1 MSVLAYQ
8 GSAAATAVIMSHS
21 LRSKKVI
28 FVEGP
33 SDGRLLN
40 SLLGNSAVEPI
51 AAKGAYGVIQALDL
65 IAEHNANGKDS
76 VTAIGFIDQDYLV
89 LRDVNCILKRSDIV
103 TSFYRDI
110 EIDLFHTRCTRRLLE
125 EKGGSG
131 KWSNEADVVSGILRS
146 LHRFSLLRAYNAV
159 NAKSWSFQGINLDR
173 YVSTSGIVDEAKL
186 FSAFRQQNHINNED
200 WSDFEQWAISVEL
213 CPKSVARGHDV
224 AFTFGKMLRKALGNR
239 AKDEVA
245 ADVVEENLRLAA
257 ERRFVEAYNWFKA
270 LLDWTSGSDAV
281 SKLM

>member
-1 MSVLAYQ
+1 MSALAYQ
-8 GSAAATAVIMSHS
+8 GSAAAAAVIMSHS

-51 AAKGAYGVIQALDL
+51 PAKGAYGVIQALDQ
-65 IAEHNANGKDS
+65 IAEHNAKGKDI

-89 LRDVNCILKRSDIV
+89 LRDVKCILDRSDIV
-103 TSFYRDI
+103 TTFYRDI
-110 EIDLFHTRCTRRLLE
+110 EIDLFHTSCTRRLLE

-146 LHRFSLLRAYNAV
+146 LHKFSLLRAYNAV
-159 NAKSWSFQGINLDR
+159 NTKSWSFQGIDLDR

-186 FSAFRQQNHINNED
+186 FSAFRQQNHIKDKD

-224 AFTFGKMLRKALGNR
+224 ALTFGKMLRKALGNR
-239 AKDEVA
+239 AKHEVA
-245 ADVVEENLRLAA
+245 AEVVEENLRLAA
-257 ERRFVEAYNWFKA
+257 ERRFIEAYNWFKK
-270 LLDWTSGSDAV
+270 LLDWIGVRDAV